1 MSATKVKYGK
11 PATLLVDAKGFPD
24 GRLVQFEIEKQT
36 GQKKEKITEVNGVVR
51 REKGVGQWEPPF
63 KRAAFLPL
71 KEKLSQQP
79 TKEQYSF
86 TAIID
91 KGEKDEKKTQG
102 TPIEFSFPIDVYLKD
117 QSGNPIDGVE
127 CTIIFSDGTNKK
139 GTFRNGHAKFDE
151 APPGKF
157 EIKLEDFEFMF

>member
-24 GRLVQFEIEKQT
+24 GRLVQFEIWKQT

-51 REKGVGQWEPPF
+51 REKGIGQWEPPF
-63 KRAAFLPL
+63 KRAVSLPL

-79 TKEQYSF
+79 QKEQYSF
-86 TAIID
+86 IAFID

-102 TPIEFSFPIDVYLKD
+102 TPIDFTFPIGVCLRDE
-117 QSGNPIDGVE
+117 SGNLIDSAE
-127 CTIIFSDGTNKK
+127 CTITFSDGSSKK
-139 GTFRNGHAKFDE
+139 GIVKNGLVELGD
-151 APPGKF
+151 APSGKF
-157 EIKLEDFEFMF
+157 VVKLEDYEFIF